1 MFVPRIYIYIYIF
14 KICINGLVVN
24 NNDHIKSFAK
34 GVFTKGFRHFL
45 SHDYHERFNLFYLK
59 RHEEQTK

>member
-1 MFVPRIYIYIYIF
+1 M
-14 KICINGLVVN
+14 CINGLVVN